1 VTAVM
6 SAALRWLIARI
17 RAYCGFPRECPPCD
31 PAEHAARAAI
41 GMPAGHPEHITREL
55 PGPAE
60 AWLAELCAGLWP
72 DDEYTEIVADAWR
85 EDQP

>member
-1 VTAVM
+1 MTAMM

-17 RAYCGFPRECPPCD
+17 RAYCGFPREYLSCD
-31 PAEHAARAAI
+31 QAEGDARAAI
-41 GMPAGHPEHITREL
+41 GMPARHPEHITREL
-55 PGPAE
+55 PRPME
-60 AWLAELCAGLWP
+60 AWLAEVCASLWP